1 MKILDGLG
9 FGCIGD
15 GNLQVGSIKACLDFL
30 GIDVSAS
37 WLVGGTGHAFL
48 MSVGEGAGICDT
60 YFALA
65 SDEDRA
71 GQIRLGRNVGYEL
84 DMQLA
89 WPDDQELDEKRAKAL
104 VVLHKAIDAGL
115 PCFGWCHFMYHTFCA
130 YDDSGQFYTGPYE
143 VGGEPRGPVPWE
155 AMGGLEIYVLEP
167 GQPADDR
174 TTVKEGIEFAL
185 DYARRNTGEGDAH
198 GLQGFD
204 NWIAAMEAQQIGA
217 MFRHAPAW
225 FVMRDL
231 AVEFLAEARE
241 RLSGEAGDL
250 FDGAR
255 QHYQVVADNLRPLA
269 ERFTEEN
276 TAQNE
281 KDIQDD
287 AIRAEIVAHLR
298 AARAAEA
305 EGLAALERIVEA
317 LR

>member
-1 MKILDGLG
+1 MKTLDGLG

-15 GNLQVGSIKACLDFL
+15 GNLQIGVIKACLDFL

-37 WLVGGTGHAFL
+37 WLAGGTGNAFL

-89 WPDDQELDEKRAKAL
+89 WPDDPELEERRAEAL

-115 PCFGWCHFMYHTFCA
+115 PCYGWCHFMYHTFCA
-130 YDDSGQFYTGPYE
+130 YDDSGQFYTAPYE

-155 AMGGLEIYVLEP
+155 AMGGLEIYVVRP

-174 TTVKEGIEFAL
+174 TTVKEGVEFAL
-185 DYARRNTGEGDAH
+185 EYARRGTGDGDAH
-198 GLQGFD
+198 GLRGFD
-204 NWIAAMEAQQIGA
+204 NWIGAMEAQQIGA

-225 FVMRDL
+225 SVTRDL
-231 AVEFLAEARE
+231 AVEFLAEAKE
-241 RLSGEAGDL
+241 RLGGEAGDL
-250 FDGAR
+250 FNEAR
-255 QHYQVVADNLRPLA
+255 EHYQVVADNLRPLA

-276 TAQNE
+276 AAQNE

-287 AIRAEIVAHLR
+287 AIRDEIVAR
-298 AARAAEA
+298 MMTARAAEA
-305 EGLAALERIVEA
+305 EGLKALERIAEA